1 MKALSG
7 SVYLQAEAAV
17 DDIRVL
23 TGVLLSATA
32 LSDAEA
38 VVLRWR
44 CGGGSNG
51 GASLLID
58 SVTLTDTLSRQT
70 VTKSCCRSSS
80 GSMGSSTSSSS
91 LTSPGSGIIVALHDS
106 SAPLIISDADTPA
119 PYSAPSR
126 PLDEQTELPRPPC
139 KIGRCGTYSRKS
151 LLLAAAV
158 SVTRQQVYS
167 FAPTVGVANN
177 REGRR
182 RGAVCCCWLQVLLAV
197 PSVCWLMRDVSSV
210 TDLFSSFMHA
220 QILCI
225 MLPHILLLLR
235 VGLGLPPHPLP
246 LPVLLD
252 PPIAFHSRRGQE
264 QAAAAL
270 QMLHWAECCCGGT
283 GDSDALLFC
292 GSGAHAA
299 GAVAR
304 WLPRTFHEEMGGCCA
319 HRCSMACGCSNL
331 QNSQCSCAEC

>member
-1 MKALSG
+1 VPVARALSLRSALCCSHLPVPPSQVATRGVRRWSASSSFTLEAAVVECRGWGGDSCDVLTLRGEMKALSG

-106 SAPLIISDADTPA
+106 SAPLTISDADTPA

-126 PLDEQTELPRPPC
+126 PLDEQTELPRPPSR
-139 KIGRCGTYSRKS
+139 IGRCGTYSRKS
-151 LLLAAAV
+151 LLLAAPV
-158 SVTRQQVYS
+158 
-167 FAPTVGVANN
+167 
-177 REGRR
+177 RR
-182 RGAVCCCWLQVLLAV
+182 SLCQRHPPAGLFLRPDRWRRLQ
-197 PSVCWLMRDVSSV
+197 S
-210 TDLFSSFMHA
+210 
-220 QILCI
+220 
-225 MLPHILLLLR
+225 
-235 VGLGLPPHPLP
+235 
-246 LPVLLD
+246 
-252 PPIAFHSRRGQE
+252 
-264 QAAAAL
+264 
-270 QMLHWAECCCGGT
+270 
-283 GDSDALLFC
+283 
-292 GSGAHAA
+292 
-299 GAVAR
+299 
-304 WLPRTFHEEMGGCCA
+304 
-319 HRCSMACGCSNL
+319 
-331 QNSQCSCAEC
+331 